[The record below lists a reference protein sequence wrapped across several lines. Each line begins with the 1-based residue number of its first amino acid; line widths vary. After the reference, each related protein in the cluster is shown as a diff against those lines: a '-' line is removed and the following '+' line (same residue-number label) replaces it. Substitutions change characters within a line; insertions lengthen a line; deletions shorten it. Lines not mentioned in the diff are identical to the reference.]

1 MKFRKIMLPLLT
13 VALIGTAGM
22 STYAAGVSAG
32 ACSSEEDGEDCAAEE
47 VLEECMDEQ
56 EEDEMAEEYM
66 HIGKASYAGWQTPEG
81 AALEPVIFGRITTQT
96 DKVRVYVYGNT
107 TLKIT
112 GDAGIIFQKTYK
124 REGKKTVKL
133 PLQKAHTKL
142 KFTLTTKN
150 GAAGSAVVKTVKDDG
165 IISKKKVSV
174 SLKKPIVA
182 GAITDKSTSVK
193 VYAEKGDT
201 LYIQNGAKILK
212 KFKYRKSG
220 YRKFPIKKQ
229 KAETKLTFY
238 TAKKTARSAYVIK
251 EVKDVTPPKKPKVS
265 FCFDDDYSWIDVE
278 GEIGCDVYVRKNSKG
293 KAGKWKYMGTLDG
306 WNIGFHVDDLPNI
319 TSVDKGDTFSIRLV
333 DDGGNKSGIAT
344 TKAAKKDWHPIFAE

>member
-32 ACSSEEDGEDCAAEE
+32 ACSSKEDGEDCAAEE
-47 VLEECMDEQ
+47 VLEECMDEQEEVGEECMDEQ

-133 PLQKAHTKL
+133 PLQKAHT
-142 KFTLTTKN
+142 
-150 GAAGSAVVKTVKDDG
+150 
-165 IISKKKVSV
+165 
-174 SLKKPIVA
+174 
-182 GAITDKSTSVK
+182 
-193 VYAEKGDT
+193 
-201 LYIQNGAKILK
+201 
-212 KFKYRKSG
+212 
-220 YRKFPIKKQ
+220 
-229 KAETKLTFY
+229 
-238 TAKKTARSAYVIK
+238 
-251 EVKDVTPPKKPKVS
+251 
-265 FCFDDDYSWIDVE
+265 
-278 GEIGCDVYVRKNSKG
+278 
-293 KAGKWKYMGTLDG
+293 
-306 WNIGFHVDDLPNI
+306 
-319 TSVDKGDTFSIRLV
+319 
-333 DDGGNKSGIAT
+333 
-344 TKAAKKDWHPIFAE
+344 